1 MRKEEIVATE
11 ILNLVGGYENIVS
24 MEHCATRLRLI
35 VKDDSIIEQNKEKI
49 ESIDGVKGYFFA
61 SKQHQI
67 ILGTG
72 FVNKVYKV
80 LESKG
85 VDTGNV
91 KSSAYEEMNLLQ
103 KIGRLFGDVFLPI
116 IPVLVATGLFMGVR
130 GLLQNL
136 GVEFSDNLLL
146 FTQVLT
152 DTAFAFLP
160 ALVAWSAMKRFGG
173 TPVIG
178 LVLGLMLVNPALPSS
193 WDVSSGV
200 QDPIMFFGILPV
212 MGYQRSVLPA
222 LFLGFVAAK
231 LENFFHKIVP
241 DILDLI
247 LTPFLTL
254 LISIMLGLFIC
265 GPILHQVELLIL
277 SAAIALMSWPLGIGG
292 FIIGALNQVIV
303 VTGMHHVF
311 NALEI
316 SLLSETG
323 ANPWNAMMT
332 GSLAAQGAAGLA
344 VGLKLR
350 DKKKRALVYSSAI
363 SAFLGVTEPVI
374 FGVNLRYMKPFIFA
388 LIGGGCAGMFAS
400 LTGVAATGMGIT
412 VIPGTLLYMDHLLVY
427 LLINLIGA
435 GVAFGLTYFLFDPN
449 KE

>member
-1 MRKEEIVATE
+1 M
-11 ILNLVGGYENIVS
+11 
-24 MEHCATRLRLI
+24 
-35 VKDDSIIEQNKEKI
+35 
-49 ESIDGVKGYFFA
+49 KGYFFA

-72 FVNKVYKV
+72 FVNKVYKE
-80 LESKG
+80 LETLG
-85 VDTGNV
+85 IGTGNV
-91 KSSAYEEMNLLQ
+91 RSSAYEEMNILQ
-103 KIGRLFGDVFLPI
+103 KIGRLFGYVFLPI

-136 GVEFSDNLLL
+136 GFEFNENLLL

-152 DTAFAFLP
+152 DTAFSFLP

-178 LVLGLMLVNPALPSS
+178 LVLGLMLVNPALPSA

-200 QDPIMFFGILPV
+200 QDPLMFFGVLPV
-212 MGYQRSVLPA
+212 MGYQGSVLPA

-231 LENFFHKIVP
+231 LENKLHSIVP

-247 LTPFLTL
+247 VTPFLTL
-254 LISIMLGLFIC
+254 LISITIGLFIC
-265 GPILHQVELLIL
+265 GPILHHVELLVL
-277 SAAIALMSWPLGIGG
+277 SAAIALMSWPFGIGG
-292 FIIGALNQVIV
+292 FMIGTLNQVIV

-332 GSLAAQGAAGLA
+332 GSLAAQGAAGVA
-344 VGLKLR
+344 VALKLK
-350 DKKKRALVYSSAI
+350 DKKKSALVYSSAI
-363 SAFLGVTEPVI
+363 SAFLGITEPVI
-374 FGVNLRYMKPFIFA
+374 FGVNLRYMKPFIYG

-400 LTGVAATGMGIT
+400 LSGVAATGMGIT
-412 VIPGTLLYMDHLLVY
+412 VIPGTLLYGSFIY
-427 LLINLIGA
+427 LFNNQFNRCRCCIWINL
-435 GVAFGLTYFLFDPN
+435 LFL
-449 KE
+449 